1 MSVRRGMRRRR
12 AGPYGAR
19 VPILT
24 PSLGGDLAGR
34 WDDFTFRYLSRRSG
48 DAELLH
54 EILAAEPDL
63 AVGHALGALF
73 ATVGGDD
80 TFDAPSEVEAA
91 RRGRVTQDWERSFVA
106 LATATAEDGMWA
118 DYEGWQRHAEAFP
131 GDLFAFDM
139 AGFLV
144 TTSTDRDVF
153 ERVDELVRRAAQ
165 AVGEHVSVLGFE
177 AMLRQEQGRL
187 DEAHRLA
194 SRCLELD
201 PAGSDGAH
209 PMAHV
214 FFESGD
220 HASGVE
226 FIDGWLPITDQEAV
240 FRTHLVW
247 HAALHELEL
256 GRGDAALERYRE
268 CGGTRGPSD
277 GTSLLWRCQLLGHVA
292 HGTDPGTPTMAEVVA
307 PLTDRA
313 PFTFVGAHVVI
324 GLATAED
331 AEGLRRYAATAEGF
345 SAPGAAEI
353 LPDLARGFAAYVE
366 GDHAAASALLL
377 ARADDFVRLGGSH
390 AQREVFEDTLI
401 HALTHAGRLGEAA
414 ARIEARLDRRPSPID
429 TALLNRTRSPLP
441 VAPE

>member
-1 MSVRRGMRRRR
+1 M
-12 AGPYGAR
+12 
-19 VPILT
+19 PILT
-24 PSLGGDLAGR
+24 PALAGDLADR

-48 DAELLH
+48 DTELLH
-54 EILAAEPDL
+54 EILEADPDL
-63 AVGHALGALF
+63 AVGHAMGALF

-80 TFDAPSEVEAA
+80 SFDGPSEVEAA

-106 LATATAEDGMWA
+106 LATATADDGMWSA
-118 DYEGWQRHAEAFP
+118 YDGWQHHAESFP

-139 AGFLV
+139 ASFLV
-144 TTSTDRDVF
+144 TTSTDRDML
-153 ERVDELVRRAAQ
+153 ERVDELVRRATE
-165 AVGEHVSVLGFE
+165 AVGEHVTVLGLE

-214 FFESGD
+214 YFESGD

-226 FIDGWLPITDQEAV
+226 FLDGWLPITDQEAV

-256 GRGDAALERYRE
+256 GRGEAALERYRE
-268 CGGTRGPSD
+268 CAGTRGPSD

-324 GLATAED
+324 GLATADD
-331 AEGLRRYAATAEGF
+331 ADGLRRYAAAAEGF
-345 SAPGAAEI
+345 AAPGAAEI
-353 LPDLARGFAAYVE
+353 LPDLALGFAAYVE
-366 GDHAAASALLL
+366 GDHAVAADLLL
-377 ARADDFVRLGGSH
+377 GRADDCAWLGGSH
-390 AQREVFEDTLI
+390 AQRAVFEDTLI
-401 HALTHAGRLGEAA
+401 HALIHAGRLPEAA
-414 ARIEARLDRRPSPID
+414 ARIKARLDRRPSPID
-429 TALLNRTRSPLP
+429 SALLNRTRSPHP
-441 VAPE
+441 VTAE